1 MTVENDM
8 RTTRYLF
15 PAVLAAV
22 ALGAAACDEKLSDL
36 AGPTPGLTPTFA
48 SIQHEIF
55 NTTDSSGRL
64 ACINCH
70 TDQGRAPSGGL
81 VLLEGRSYQALVGV
95 ASSGK
100 AGATRVIPFD
110 PDNSYIVHKLEGAS
124 DIAGSRMPRGTGP
137 YLTSGQM
144 QIIRRWIELGAKND

>member
-1 MTVENDM
+1 MG
-8 RTTRYLF
+8 TTRYLI
-15 PAVLAAV
+15 PALLAA
-22 ALGAAACDEKLSDL
+22 AILGAAACDEKLSDL
-36 AGPTPGLTPTFA
+36 AGPTPGLTPTLS

-70 TDQGRAPSGGL
+70 TDQGRSPAGGL
-81 VLLEGRSYQALVGV
+81 VLLEGRSYQSLVGV

-100 AGATRVIPFD
+100 IGATRVIPFD
-110 PDNSYIVHKLEGAS
+110 PDNSYLVHKLEGAS
-124 DIAGSRMPRGTGP
+124 DIVGQRMPRGTGP

>member
-1 MTVENDM
+1 M
-8 RTTRYLF
+8 RKTRYLL
-15 PAVLAAV
+15 PALLAAV

-36 AGPTPGLTPTFA
+36 AGPTPGLTPTFS
-48 SIQHEIF
+48 SIQKEIF

-70 TDQGRAPSGGL
+70 TDQGRTPAGGL
-81 VLLEGRSYQALVGV
+81 LLLEGRSYQSLVGV
-95 ASSGK
+95 ASRFK
-100 AGATRVIPFD
+100 TGATLVVPGD
-110 PDNSYIVHKLEGAS
+110 PDNSYMIHKLDGAP
-124 DIAGSRMPRGTGP
+124 DMVGSRMPRGTGP